1 MWYRRATANRRDF
14 FRTPALSGTAIA
26 ARSIKAPAV
35 ARVQGTALRLGAL
48 HPVSGALS
56 YCGEQCRSTGPWTV
70 EGRARIAVALLI
82 AGVVAAPAVFS
93 PRDALSAEYAL
104 MPSPQTVHIGHFSA
118 VLKPVLTI
126 NSGDIVTI
134 ETATSLDPV
143 EIDQSGAVPPSVV
156 PEYQRAIHREVKDRG
171 PSGHVLTGPIFVN
184 GAQPGDTLEVRILEI
199 DLAVDYGYNRQRP
212 YTGALP
218 DEFPGVFQR
227 IIPIDRKAK
236 AAQVAPGVVVPV
248 DRPFF
253 GVMGVA
259 PTPAMGRI
267 SASPPGVH
275 TGNIDNKDLVAGT
288 TLFMPVYAVGALF
301 SVGDAHAAQGQG
313 EVDLSAIETGNR
325 GKFQF
330 MLRKDIKLT
339 WPRAETPTHWMVMGL
354 NPNLEEAMKIAVRET
369 ILFLTQR
376 FPRLSREEAYMIASV
391 AVDYHVTQVVDG
403 TKGIHGMIPKSI
415 FFAQ

>member
-1 MWYRRATANRRDF
+1 MWYRRATANCRVF
-14 FRTPALSGTAIA
+14 FRAPALSGTAIA
-26 ARSIKAPAV
+26 ARTIEAPAV
-35 ARVQGTALRLGAL
+35 ARAQGAAVKLGAL

-56 YCGEQCRSTGPWTV
+56 DCGQQCRSTGPRTV
-70 EGRARIAVALLI
+70 EGRARIAIALLI
-82 AGVVAAPAVFS
+82 AGVVAVPAVFS
-93 PRDALSAEYAL
+93 PRDALSAEYTL

-118 VLKPVLTI
+118 ALKPVLTI

-212 YTGALP
+212 YAGALP
-218 DEFPGVFQR
+218 DEFPGVFRR

-259 PTPAMGRI
+259 PTPAMGR
-267 SASPPGVH
+267 SSTSPPGVH
-275 TGNIDNKDLVAGT
+275 TGNIDN
-288 TLFMPVYAVGALF
+288 
-301 SVGDAHAAQGQG
+301 
-313 EVDLSAIETGNR
+313 
-325 GKFQF
+325 
-330 MLRKDIKLT
+330 
-339 WPRAETPTHWMVMGL
+339 
-354 NPNLEEAMKIAVRET
+354 
-369 ILFLTQR
+369 
-376 FPRLSREEAYMIASV
+376 
-391 AVDYHVTQVVDG
+391 
-403 TKGIHGMIPKSI
+403 
-415 FFAQ
+415 